1 MTGLIHWA
9 WFAKSP
15 CKAVT
20 LILKDSFTENNLNDV
35 VSIHAAAL
43 PYQCWDK
50 IAITGILA
58 VPHHH
63 IRIAVID
70 EKAQGF
76 IIWRAVLD
84 EAELLTIAV
93 NPDMKRHKI
102 GSLLLSA
109 MLADISMKPVKQ
121 CFLEVAE
128 DNIAA
133 QQFYERFDFTE
144 FSRRKKY
151 YQRPDSNRIDAILM
165 RRIFA

>member
-1 MTGLIHWA
+1 M
-9 WFAKSP
+9 
-15 CKAVT
+15 T
-20 LILKDSFTENNLNDV
+20 LILKSSFTENDLNDIAT
-35 VSIHAAAL
+35 IHAAAL

-50 IAITGILA
+50 IAITGMLA
-58 VPHHH
+58 VAHHY
-63 IRIAVID
+63 IRIAMID

-76 IIWRAVLD
+76 ILWRAVLD

-102 GSLLLSA
+102 GSALLSA
-109 MLADISMKPVKQ
+109 MLTDASMQGITQ

-133 QQFYERFDFTE
+133 QQFYERFDFTQ

-165 RRIFA
+165 RRIFV